1 MFGKKKQLKK
11 GQLENIDVDLV
22 SLLFDDHKPANR
34 KGVVI
39 KCDDVA
45 YVSRGHSTKLKSD
58 DEGRIFVT
66 VMEPDVEDTQGD
78 ITSAV
83 EIQKACERFSEKHAT
98 NSRIDINHNGKSTDA
113 CFVAE
118 NYILKTEDK
127 LHFPDTKIGAWVQ
140 VIKFRDTACELW
152 QKVKARKLNGVSLFG
167 VAVTKEEA
175 QSINIDAVK
184 KELQDIIA
192 SLKAKND
199 ETMAP
204 AIAELER
211 QIAEL
216 DAKSKS
222 DVTASRLLEIEKG
235 FDRLV
240 TTINKA
246 VNTTIKGEPTPPE
259 QEKEVIV
266 GDTKVVIK
274 SEKKDLYKALSGVDS
289 GSKMNV
295 LTDNLGQQFVDTVID
310 FSPEDVFTD
319 ITVAEINKDEQV
331 DIGFLGDFI
340 FRNVKDGNPD
350 KNLVPELAM
359 DVESHILK
367 GTLSLSQDTVEFYK
381 DKKGEAA
388 FGAYVEQKLSQKIRK
403 ALKKIIF
410 VGDRTSTDEHI
421 KALDGFVVQ
430 MQNNVS
436 TIDGETP
443 TEDFVE
449 IPRAVTTD
457 TKGNIKKEAY
467 TSVLTQCLES
477 FTDDVLNDSDGFVI
491 YASPKTIIRLRA
503 EWGKQKDERLVYEK
517 DKLYF
522 DGIEIKPRHLPTD
535 VFIMGLPQYLILGYR
550 TDVNVKIEHSGADW
564 QWHWFVRARFGT
576 QYVSGGYVKCFA
588 VVEQTQP

>member
-1 MFGKKKQLKK
+1 MFRRKKQLKK
-11 GQLENIDVDLV
+11 GQLENVEVDLV
-22 SLLFDDHKPANR
+22 SLLFDEHKPANR

-66 VMEPDVEDTQGD
+66 VMEPDVADTQGD

-83 EIQKACERFSEKHAT
+83 EIQKACERFSEKLAT
-98 NSRIDINHNGKSTDA
+98 HSRIDINHNGKSTDA

-127 LHFPDTKIGAWVQ
+127 SHFPDTKIGSWVQ
-140 VIKFRDTACELW
+140 VIKFRDTGCELW

-167 VAVTKEEA
+167 AAISKEDAEE
-175 QSINIDAVK
+175 QSIAAAIAEMVK
-184 KELQDIIA
+184 VLE

-199 ETMAP
+199 ESLQP

-216 DAKSKS
+216 EAKANSSTVEKRFS
-222 DVTASRLLEIEKG
+222 EIEKG
-235 FDRLV
+235 FDRLM
-240 TTINKA
+240 TTLNKA
-246 VNTTIKGEPTPPE
+246 VNTTIKGEVAPPE

-266 GDTKVVIK
+266 GDAKVLIK
-274 SEKKDLYKALSGVDS
+274 SEKKDLYKALAGVDS

-295 LTDNLGQQFVDTVID
+295 LTDSLGQQFVDTVID

-331 DIGFLGDFI
+331 DIGFLGDFV
-340 FRNVKDGNPD
+340 FKNVKDGNPD
-350 KNLVPELAM
+350 KNEVKQLAM
-359 DVESHILK
+359 DVKSHILK
-367 GTLSLSQDTVEFYK
+367 GTLSMSQDTVEFYQ

-388 FGAYVEQKLSQKIRK
+388 FGAYVEQKLSEKIRK

-410 VGDRTSTDEHI
+410 LGDRNSNDEHI

-449 IPRAVTTD
+449 VHRAVTTD

-467 TSVLTQCLES
+467 TSVLTRCLES
-477 FTDDVLNDSDGFVI
+477 FTDDILNDADGFVI

-503 EWGKQKDERLVYEK
+503 EWGKQKDERLVY
-517 DKLYF
+517 DNGKLYF

-535 VFIMGLPQYLILGYR
+535 VFIMGLPQFLILGYR
-550 TDVNVKIEHSGADW
+550 TDVNLKIEHSGDEW

-588 VVEQTQP
+588 VVEQPQP